1 MNSVDSGRH
10 TLSPTDKQTVSGW
23 YTPVKMNF
31 TVFFDLITLPNN
43 HFIIATDKAIY
54 AGTAT
59 LKPGTMTISAL
70 GSVRSSLSICVDTRM
85 LAAWVSR

>member
-1 MNSVDSGRH
+1 MNNVDSGRR
-10 TLSPTDKQTVSGW
+10 TLSSADKQTVSGW

-31 TVFFDLITLPNN
+31 TRFFDLITLPNN
-43 HFIIATDKAIY
+43 HFIIATEKAIY

-70 GSVRSSLSICVDTRM
+70 GSVRSSLSICVDTC
-85 LAAWVSR
+85 LIAA